1 MSSLT
6 TGHGAGKGGGKREK
20 KPIDYIPP
28 PAAAKGLH
36 EQLNGLCTEYVTST
50 DKSVDLAL
58 EQINIAN
65 KIEKVRAM
73 MLLAADEKT
82 PYWKIINVKAHFWE
96 CYVLTVVEASGVAAR
111 FTLSCA
117 QWCKNLTQFN
127 KLLAHREIF
136 TEKER
141 ANFNQEGGYQVL
153 SPDTHANSPQSR
165 LSPAD
170 WPTSLD
176 FSRR

>member
-1 MSSLT
+1 M
-6 TGHGAGKGGGKREK
+6 
-20 KPIDYIPP
+20 
-28 PAAAKGLH
+28 
-36 EQLNGLCTEYVTST
+36 
-50 DKSVDLAL
+50 AL

-153 SPDTHANSPQSR
+153 SPEFFEEFKKRCKAKM
-165 LSPAD
+165 
-170 WPTSLD
+170 LD
-176 FSRR
+176 SKASIDKFLNPKPPKQRDLHMEAVVKEKQKFRERAKAAAKEQ